1 MNKFSKGL
9 ELPANL
15 MEGAKSHGNP
25 GDVYPLSSECLFLPA
40 SGKFFSS
47 MQAFKEG
54 ERDPVFD
61 LFGEYSPDPVE
72 TGKYRRGCAAPF
84 GRALHRMD
92 R

>member
-1 MNKFSKGL
+1 MNKCSKGL

-47 MQAFKEG
+47 MQAFKKG
-54 ERDPVFD
+54 ERDSVFD
-61 LFGEYSPDPVE
+61 LFGEYSPDSVG
-72 TGKYRRGCAAPF
+72 TGKYWCSCAAPF
-84 GRALHRMD
+84 GRDLHRMD
-92 R
+92 

>member
-1 MNKFSKGL
+1 MNKCSKGL

-47 MQAFKEG
+47 MQAFKKG
-54 ERDPVFD
+54 ERDSVFD
-61 LFGEYSPDPVE
+61 LFGEYSPDSVE
-72 TGKYRRGCAAPF
+72 TGKYWCSCAAPF
-84 GRALHRMD
+84 GRDLHRMD
-92 R
+92 

>member
-1 MNKFSKGL
+1 MNRCSKGL

-47 MQAFKEG
+47 MQAFKKG
-54 ERDPVFD
+54 ERDSVFD
-61 LFGEYSPDPVE
+61 LFGEYSPDSVE
-72 TGKYRRGCAAPF
+72 TGKYWCSCAAPF
-84 GRALHRMD
+84 GRDLHRMD

>member
-1 MNKFSKGL
+1 MNKCSKGL

-47 MQAFKEG
+47 MQAFKKG
-54 ERDPVFD
+54 ERDSVFD
-61 LFGEYSPDPVE
+61 LFGEYSPDSVE
-72 TGKYRRGCAAPF
+72 TGKYWCSCAAPF
-84 GRALHRMD
+84 GRDLHRMD